1 MSRKVGNVAQN
12 SGLTRKQMDLLKI
25 FAKEPWRSFTVSEI
39 RIKMKSK
46 SHHYAYGVINLLERK
61 KILKAQTTGKTKTYA
76 VDYENDNNAGY
87 LALAEYAIKEE
98 RKDIPF
104 KNLKQ
109 ITDAIKSPFYI
120 LIVGGSYAE
129 GKQKLSS
136 DIDVAIIIP
145 DCESKKSFESA
156 LKRGELIIPEVH
168 GFVFT
173 REEFYQMLVN
183 NEYNFGKEL
192 ARKHILV
199 GGAEAYYKILFE
211 AMKHGFK
218 G

>member
-1 MSRKVGNVAQN
+1 MSKKMDSLIQK
-12 SGLTRKQMDLLKI
+12 SGFVKKELELLI
-25 FAKEPWRSFTVSEI
+25 FFIKEPWKAFTLAEI
-39 RIKMKSK
+39 KNLSKKKSY
-46 SHHYAYGVINLLERK
+46 HYVFEALKKFAKTGLLKEEK
-61 KILKAQTTGKTKTYA
+61 KGNANIYSLN
-76 VDYENDNNAGY
+76 YETDEHIGY
-87 LALAEYAIKEE
+87 LAFMEAIIKEK
-98 RKDIPF
+98 RNDIPF
-104 KNLKQ
+104 SNLKH
-109 ITDAIKSPFYI
+109 ITDLIKTPFYI

-129 GKQKLSS
+129 GKQKPSS
-136 DIDVAIIIP
+136 DIDVAIIVP
-145 DCESKKSFESA
+145 DCESKKPFEAA

-173 REEFYQMLVN
+173 SEEFYRMLVN
-183 NEYNFGKEL
+183 SEYNFGKEL